1 MYVQFRLLK
10 VCIWT
15 ASFLQRMFRS
25 REYVFYKETMRQKTF
40 FAQRKIRSIAK
51 RKSPVAQE
59 TKVKELR

>member
-25 REYVFYKETMRQKTF
+25 REFVFKEAMRQKTF
-40 FAQRKIRSIAK
+40 LLRERLEALQSGRVH
-51 RKSPVAQE
+51 VAQE